1 MDEFIRKNI
10 IDRYISSS
18 PTPETTID
26 IVKEIS
32 SDFSIK
38 EVTVRQ
44 ILIKEKVYVKKVK
57 WRSYDIEKNEK
68 DYIIYQFGNFGN
80 IENRYKI
87 LKEISEKFYIKEDG
101 IRFFAE
107 CENVWPLNDYEKQRK
122 LELDAKISVEREE
135 RLKNDPVYQNALRQ
149 QQEADRNYRK
159 ITESIKKDSN
169 SEFFSNI
176 KTIAIFIC
184 VIIFL
189 FAAFYNNDDRTSA
202 EKDLDSYCTHIG
214 RTGCSE
220 TARELKK
227 TMDH

>member
-80 IENRYKI
+80 IENR
-87 LKEISEKFYIKEDG
+87 
-101 IRFFAE
+101 
-107 CENVWPLNDYEKQRK
+107 
-122 LELDAKISVEREE
+122 
-135 RLKNDPVYQNALRQ
+135 
-149 QQEADRNYRK
+149 
-159 ITESIKKDSN
+159 
-169 SEFFSNI
+169 
-176 KTIAIFIC
+176 
-184 VIIFL
+184 
-189 FAAFYNNDDRTSA
+189 
-202 EKDLDSYCTHIG
+202 
-214 RTGCSE
+214 
-220 TARELKK
+220 
-227 TMDH
+227 